1 MTVKIGEQAPYFEF
15 LDGIKGRNLYDLK
28 QKYHVVLYRAENDNL
43 EDKLD
48 EFEKANIK
56 LIDYVQLLTE
66 EFCEKIGIDPDK
78 DFIVIIDK
86 YGTIQYISDKVP
98 SFQDIMSIISFS
110 EDEGCCSL

>member
-1 MTVKIGEQAPYFEF
+1 MTVRIGEQAPYFEF
-15 LDGIKGRNLYDLK
+15 LDGIKGKSLYDLK
-28 QKYHVVLYRAENDNL
+28 QKYHIVIYKAKDDQL
-43 EDKLD
+43 EDKEE
-48 EFEKANIK
+48 EFERANIK

-66 EFCEKIGIDPDK
+66 DFCEQFGCDPDG

-86 YGTIQYISDKVP
+86 YGTVQYVSSSVP